1 MQFGVPIARVKVVQV
16 RPAKNGSCRSKTCLT
31 GQRNRRL
38 SVKFFFFFWALRIV
52 LWCASEQ
59 AFTWNLYNRIAH
71 HHIRGLAGLTQTY
84 ASCTAL
90 PKRFSSLP
98 SGINHGSRAASCS
111 VFDQYQA
118 VQLNRSL
125 ETRSIFAPF

>member
-1 MQFGVPIARVKVVQV
+1 MQFGIPIARVKVVQV

-31 GQRNRRL
+31 GQGDRRL
-38 SVKFFFFFWALRIV
+38 SVSFFWALRIV

-59 AFTWNLYNRIAH
+59 AFTWNLYNRIGH
-71 HHIRGLAGLTQTY
+71 HHIRGLAGLTQIS
-84 ASCTAL
+84 SCTAL

-98 SGINHGSRAASCS
+98 NCISHGSRAASCS
-111 VFDQYQA
+111 VFVQYQA
-118 VQLNRSL
+118 VQLSRSL